1 VRLIVPP
8 APGGS
13 NDILA
18 RIIAEPASQILGQTF
33 VIQNRAGAGSVI
45 GSEAAAHAPAD
56 GHALLMSSSL
66 ATVPAVVANL
76 PYDTRSW
83 IVTDPPSI
91 AGARLR
97 ALGCAPRGAAGR
109 ASPPA
114 ARAALGDAFRRA
126 IQQTAAPVNEM
137 PGVAPRPGFETSAQV
152 MALVREGIAT
162 NTRLLASRGRAAG
175 IARPATSAAQASLR
189 RGPTPRGHGRQSR
202 ARAQAGGDAARRSQ
216 RTAIAGT
223 ASAAVPGH
231 VARDARAHPDP
242 PSRRASHP
250 CATRQPR
257 RRSVRPR
264 ASRPLA
270 APCDIV
276 RYRRKRVS
284 NGAAKIFFAALKHDE
299 AETARV
305 IAIPRFRCESAAT
318 GLTLRRH

>member
-1 VRLIVPP
+1 MPGVIHEEVFPIV
-8 APGGS
+8 APK
-13 NDILA
+13 
-18 RIIAEPASQILGQTF
+18 R
-33 VIQNRAGAGSVI
+33 
-45 GSEAAAHAPAD
+45 
-56 GHALLMSSSL
+56 
-66 ATVPAVVANL
+66 
-76 PYDTRSW
+76 
-83 IVTDPPSI
+83 
-91 AGARLR
+91 
-97 ALGCAPRGAAGR
+97 
-109 ASPPA
+109 SPPA
-114 ARAALGDAFRRA
+114 ARAALGDAFRRG